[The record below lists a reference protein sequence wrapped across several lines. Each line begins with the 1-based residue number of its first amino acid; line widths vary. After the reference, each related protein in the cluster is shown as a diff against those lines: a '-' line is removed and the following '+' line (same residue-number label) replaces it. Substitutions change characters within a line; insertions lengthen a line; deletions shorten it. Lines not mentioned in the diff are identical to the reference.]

1 MATTSLPPL
10 SSALLEA
17 HHSGIREI
25 ANVAF
30 EMPGAI
36 RLEAGQPDFRTPA
49 HVAEAAKAA
58 IDAGF
63 TFYTPTAGIPTLRE
77 AIARKLER
85 VNGISVPP
93 SQIACGPGGVGV
105 IAATMATLVEA
116 GDEVL
121 TPDPGWPNTSIMVA
135 WAHGREVRYPCP
147 PELEFQ
153 PDLDALER
161 LVTPRTKVLLVN
173 SPNNPTGAVYS
184 VETLARIAEIARRR
198 NLWLISDECYDQI
211 MLDGRSVAPSLANHL
226 PDGRVISVFTFSKS
240 YAMTGWRLGYAV
252 ASPEVIDG
260 IVKFLESSSS
270 CVSAITQKA
279 GEAALNGPQDCVAE
293 MVTAYRRRRDLSVDL
308 LREAGLLVSEPHG
321 AFYVMAD
328 VSPSGLGA
336 REFALRLLRERQ
348 VGVAPGTAFGSVAG
362 KAVRI
367 SLASSDQDLRE
378 GISRLCEFV
387 RELAGR

>member
-10 SSALLEA
+10 SSDLLEA

-25 ANVAF
+25 ANEAYG
-30 EMPGAI
+30 MPGAI

-49 HVAEAAKAA
+49 HIAEAAKSA
-58 IDAGF
+58 IDEGF
-63 TFYTPTAGIPTLRE
+63 TFYTPTAGIPPLRE
-77 AIARKLER
+77 ALAGKLER
-85 VNGISVPP
+85 VNGIEVPP
-93 SQIACGPGGVGV
+93 AQIVCGPGGVGV
-105 IAATMATLVEA
+105 ISATMATLVEP

-147 PELEFQ
+147 PELGFQ
-153 PDLDALER
+153 PDLEALER
-161 LVTPRTKVLLVN
+161 LITPRTKVLLVN
-173 SPNNPTGAVYS
+173 SPNNPTGAVYPE
-184 VETLARIAEIARRR
+184 ETLRRLAGLARDR

-211 MLDGRSVAPSLANHL
+211 MLDGRGVAPSMANHL
-226 PDGRVISVFTFSKS
+226 QDGRVISVFTFSKS

-252 ASPEVIDG
+252 AAPDLIDG
-260 IVKFLESSSS
+260 IIKFLESTSS

-279 GEAALNGPQDCVAE
+279 GVAALNGPQDCVAE
-293 MVTAYRRRRDLSVDL
+293 MVSAYRRRRDLSVDL
-308 LREAGLLVSEPHG
+308 LREAGLLVAEPQG

-328 VSPSGLGA
+328 VSQTRMGA

-362 KAVRI
+362 QAVRI

-378 GISRLCEFV
+378 GIGRLAEFV
-387 RELAGR
+387 QELAGR

>member
-49 HVAEAAKAA
+49 HIAEAAKAA

-63 TFYTPTAGIPTLRE
+63 TFYTPTAGIAPLRE
-77 AIARKLER
+77 GLARKLER

-93 SQIACGPGGVGV
+93 SQIVCGPGGVGV
-105 IAATMATLVEA
+105 ISATMATLLDP

-121 TPDPGWPNTSIMVA
+121 LPDPGWPNTSIMVA
-135 WAHGREVRYPCP
+135 WAQGREVRYPCP
-147 PELEFQ
+147 PELGFQ
-153 PDLDALER
+153 PDLEALER
-161 LVTPRTKVLLVN
+161 RITARTKVLLVN
-173 SPNNPTGAVYS
+173 SPNNPTGAVYPA
-184 VETLARIAEIARRR
+184 ETLARIAEMARRH
-198 NLWLISDECYDQI
+198 NLWVISDECYDQI
-211 MLDGRSVAPSLANHL
+211 MLDGRDVAPSLAAHL
-226 PDGRVISVFTFSKS
+226 DDGRVISVFTFSKS

-252 ASPEVIDG
+252 AAPEVVDG
-260 IVKFLESSSS
+260 VVKFLESSSS

-279 GEAALNGPQDCVAE
+279 GVAALDGPQDCVAD

-308 LREAGLLVSEPHG
+308 LREAGLLVSEPAG

-336 REFALRLLRERQ
+336 RDFALRLLRERQ

-378 GISRLCEFV
+378 GITRLCEFV
-387 RELAGR
+387 EELA